1 MPLELGT
8 VALSSASVEPYR
20 QLLALDEW
28 ETFLKIMRQAG
39 MQLHGRTIWNINST
53 AHGGGV
59 AEMLAW
65 EIPYERGL
73 GMDTRWLVIE
83 GDTQFFSFTKRLHA
97 LLHGVAA
104 NGSTISEAERTAY
117 ERTQAR
123 NLELLVDRI
132 RPGDVVILHDPQPAG
147 LIPDLVRHG
156 CRVIWRCHIGVD
168 QPNQIARD
176 AWTFLLPAVR
186 AAHATVF
193 SRPAYVWEG
202 LDRTKVEIIHP
213 AIDAFTPKNQ
223 EMDDDTVGAIL
234 RATGIL
240 LSDSDGS
247 EPSFRRRDG
256 IRGKVTGATDLFPNT
271 RLRADARLVVQVSRW
286 DRLKDPVGVMDGFAS
301 FVAPRA
307 EGDLILAGPGA
318 SAVADDPEEPAVL
331 REVQDRWQRLPTP
344 VRDRIHL
351 ARLPMDDEDENA
363 AVVNALQRRAQ
374 VVVQKSLREGF
385 GLTVA
390 EAMWKARP
398 VVASRVGG
406 IQDQIEDRV
415 SGVLIDDPGDLAA
428 FGGAIVELLGHE
440 NDAQRLGAAA
450 KARVRR
456 EFLAPRLLIQQAQL
470 MASTLRS
477 AE

>member
-1 MPLELGT
+1 
-8 VALSSASVEPYR
+8 
-20 QLLALDEW
+20 
-28 ETFLKIMRQAG
+28 
-39 MQLHGRTIWNINST
+39 
-53 AHGGGV
+53 
-59 AEMLAW
+59 
-65 EIPYERGL
+65 
-73 GMDTRWLVIE
+73 
-83 GDTQFFSFTKRLHA
+83 
-97 LLHGVAA
+97 
-104 NGSTISEAERTAY
+104 
-117 ERTQAR
+117 
-123 NLELLVDRI
+123 
-132 RPGDVVILHDPQPAG
+132 
-147 LIPDLVRHG
+147 
-156 CRVIWRCHIGVD
+156 
-168 QPNQIARD
+168 
-176 AWTFLLPAVR
+176 VR

-428 FGGAIVELLGHE
+428 FGGAIVELLGRE